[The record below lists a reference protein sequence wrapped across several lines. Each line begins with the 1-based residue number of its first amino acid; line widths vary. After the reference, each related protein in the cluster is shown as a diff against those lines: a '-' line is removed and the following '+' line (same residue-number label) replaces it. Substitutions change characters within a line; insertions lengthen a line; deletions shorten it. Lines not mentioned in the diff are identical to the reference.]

1 VSDERAGS
9 RPSRPLRAWQPRPLH
24 FAAVGVGGLLG
35 ANARYHVGEWVAARW
50 GTAFP
55 WGTLLIN
62 VSGSFALGLFLALMI
77 TRFGDRPTVR
87 LFVATGILGGYTT
100 FSTFGYETVRLIQDG
115 QALRAALYVAASLI
129 GGLAAVVA
137 GTALVRPR

>member
-1 VSDERAGS
+1 
-9 RPSRPLRAWQPRPLH
+9 
-24 FAAVGVGGLLG
+24 
-35 ANARYHVGEWVAARW
+35 
-50 GTAFP
+50 
-55 WGTLLIN
+55 LLIN
-62 VSGSFALGLFLALMI
+62 VSGSFALGLFLALM
-77 TRFGDRPTVR
+77 TARFRDRPTVR

-115 QALRAALYVAASLI
+115 QAIRATLYVAASLI